1 MGDTVTGIEH
11 DTGGTT
17 TGVQTQHG
25 LNGDVECGSIE
36 RFKHDLSHLL
46 PVGFGVEGS
55 LREKD
60 GVFLWSNTEF
70 IVKRVVP
77 NLFHI
82 IPVGDDTVL
91 DGVLQCEDT
100 SL

>member
-55 LREKD
+55 LGEEDR
-60 GVFLWSNTEF
+60 VFFGRHTEF
-70 IVKRVVP
+70 IVEGVVP
-77 NLFHI
+77 DFLHVV
-82 IPVGDDTVL
+82 PVGDNTVF
-91 DGVLQCEDT
+91 DGILQGKDT